1 MASPHS
7 GNITFIDLTDSK
19 KVDIH
24 ISSNLPTIQIY
35 DANTP
40 KYSPDWSHT
49 PLELTAT
56 AYVDST
62 DITSTLTNDSI
73 KWYRQIGSDT
83 YNEIS
88 TGNQKLKIS
97 NNELIDENIGWSAG
111 TISYICSIKYNGKS
125 FENKI
130 TFARVD
136 TGLNGSD
143 GVDGTGVTILG
154 SYNTLNELHTA
165 HPTGNAG
172 DAYIVDGNLYVWAV
186 DDATWENVGNIKG
199 PAGKDGKDSKNI
211 VLSGDSQVF
220 KVNKSNVITPD
231 TIKITAQA
239 FNTSIASW
247 TYSTNGGRTFL
258 STAPTG
264 VSRDGN
270 VITIDGSTITSN
282 SITIKASDG
291 EISDIFTVYKAIDG
305 LDGNKGDDG
314 IPAPI
319 AFLTNENIT
328 FSSNAQGQISGT
340 TITSNVV
347 AYNGTTKVTP
357 TIGTITGIPTGMTIT
372 PSTITASNEIMLT
385 ITITNN
391 ATLGS
396 ASSNMGVISIPITYP
411 VSAVLSLTWSKV
423 NAGANGTSASIVDI
437 TPSAYYF
444 KSTTGKNGTFT
455 PEYIYVYPRF
465 QNVTFSKWEY
475 SVDGGVTWVAALG
488 ANGLTINTYSSVANT
503 LRIARTSTL
512 YTDTVTSISFRCVS
526 SNAAVY
532 DTVSIAKIYDVVD
545 LEIGG
550 TNLVAL
556 KDCGSYAGG
565 KVTIGKFTNITNE
578 QYTFTATNNPTDLIG
593 FIGRKLESGK
603 IITISGK
610 TDLTNMTNYY
620 AFYNNEGTMVSMQTN
635 KTVKVINNS
644 FNFQLTVPIGAT
656 IIHLGLGLYP
666 YVSKYTISNV
676 KIENGNKA
684 TDWSPA
690 PEDIDANIE
699 KVDTRLT
706 SSLADVKTTTDS
718 ISSKVSA
725 TEQSITTINGTISS
739 LSTKV
744 SAAEQKITSDAI
756 VSTVRQS
763 TDYINDLGSKV
774 GTTEIISKI
783 NQTAETVTISANKI
797 GLLGATN
804 IPDLTADKIKGGTLT
819 LGGSSSTTQNG
830 QLLVKNASNVNM
842 LKVNKDGIVVKSN
855 HLAVAEDFANST
867 YNWSTN
873 TWTTT
878 TNTRQL
884 DLSHNSIRMGVYSPS
899 GYANYMKLLDD
910 GLYFQGNAQGIGSWG
925 SFIGH
930 DDYGDFVIQDTVRG
944 YIVFKGPDD
953 DTEIANISGSG
964 LSVSGVYSN
973 TITSSANLHIASSGQ
988 FYRSTSSSQKYKT
1001 DIKDIQSEE
1010 LNPEKL
1016 YDLPVREFKFKEGYL
1031 SEEDSCINT
1040 LVPGFIA
1047 EEVAEVYPIAC
1058 EYDGDDPENWNMRFI
1073 VPAML
1078 KLIQNQKQEIDA
1090 LKAEIKNIK

>member
-40 KYSPDWSHT
+40 KYSPNWSNT

-97 NNELIDENIGWSAG
+97 NNELIDKNIGWSAG

-220 KVNKSNVITPD
+220 KVDKSNVITPN

-319 AFLTNENIT
+319 AFLTNENVG
-328 FSSNAQGQISGT
+328 FNANAHGQITGT
-340 TITSNVV
+340 TSISTVV

-357 TIGTITGIPTGMTIT
+357 IIGAIDKLPSGMTVAPNNGTAYSNTT
-372 PSTITASNEIMLT
+372 PTINNLTVTDLYIDKALTNKVAKDKLINGDSFVVGNYLYKYDSTNQNFKCDTYTLNGVAHPKLIVVDNEIMLT
-385 ITITNN
+385 FTITNN
-391 ATLGS
+391 STLGS
-396 ASSNMGVISIPITYP
+396 TSSNNGTISIPVTGP
-411 VSAVLSLTWSKV
+411 ASTVLKFSWSKV
-423 NAGANGTSASIVDI
+423 NAGATGAPASIVDI

-444 KSTTGKNGTFT
+444 KSTTGKDGTFT
-455 PEYIYVYPRF
+455 PEYIYIYPRF
-465 QNVTFSKWEY
+465 QTVTFSKWEY
-475 SVDGGVTWVAALG
+475 SVNGGVTWVAASG
-488 ANGLTINTYSSVANT
+488 ANGLTISTYNSVANT
-503 LRIARTSTL
+503 LRIAGTSTL

-526 SNAAVY
+526 SNTAVY
-532 DTVSIAKIYDVVD
+532 DTVSIAKLFDVDVE
-545 LEIGG
+545 EIN
-550 TNLVAL
+550 TR
-556 KDCGSYAGG
+556 
-565 KVTIGKFTNITNE
+565 IT
-578 QYTFTATNNPTDLIG
+578 DG
-593 FIGRKLESGK
+593 FVEIK
-603 IITISGK
+603 
-610 TDLTNMTNYY
+610 N
-620 AFYNNEGTMVSMQTN
+620 
-635 KTVKVINNS
+635 
-644 FNFQLTVPIGAT
+644 
-656 IIHLGLGLYP
+656 
-666 YVSKYTISNV
+666 
-676 KIENGNKA
+676 
-684 TDWSPA
+684 
-690 PEDIDANIE
+690 
-699 KVDTRLT
+699 
-706 SSLADVKTTTDS
+706 TTDS
-718 ISSKVSA
+718 ISSKVSS
-725 TEQSITTINGTISS
+725 TEETVKSINNNITS
-739 LSTKV
+739 LTTKV
-744 SAAEQKITSDAI
+744 SNAEQKITPTAI

-763 TDYINDLGSKV
+763 TDYINDLGKKV
-774 GTTEIISKI
+774 GTNEIISKI

-819 LGGSSSTTQNG
+819 LGGSSATTQSG
-830 QLLVKNASNVNM
+830 QLLVKNASNVDV
-842 LKVNKDGIVVKSN
+842 LKVNKDGLVVKSG
-855 HLAVAEDFANST
+855 HLAVAEDFQNSRFDWET
-867 YNWSTN
+867 E
-873 TWTTT
+873 TWYTT

-884 DLSHNSIRMGVYSPS
+884 DLASDYLRMGIYTPS
-899 GYANYMKLLDD
+899 GYSPDMILSDTSLSFK
-910 GLYFQGNAQGIGSWG
+910 GNAQGIGSWG
-925 SFIGH
+925 SFVGH
-930 DDYGDFVIQDTVRG
+930 DDNGDFVIQDTVRDNISFRG
-944 YIVFKGPDD
+944 YGNAK
-953 DTEIANISGSG
+953 IANIGSDGFNIDVPTMFSGGISFIPIVANTNLNNLKTTGFYKCG
-964 LSVSGVYSN
+964 LNATATTLVNCPTASAFSLVIEAHAGVKQTLTVYSTTNKPIIYVRNFYSN
-973 TITSSANLHIASSGQ
+973 TWGEWSRLCYAGESSTLWSGAIKNGQTITVNESIRN
-988 FYRSTSSSQKYKT
+988 
-1001 DIKDIQSEE
+1001 
-1010 LNPEKL
+1010 
-1016 YDLPVREFKFKEGYL
+1016 FKFL
-1031 SEEDSCINT
+1031 SCVIGEATFDLGIVLGTFLDSSVSQLHFGAIFTETSGLAGSDLMGAKFTINSDTSLT
-1040 LVPGFIA
+1040 LIGCA
-1047 EEVAEVYPIAC
+1047 SKVASTLHC
-1058 EYDGDDPENWNMRFI
+1058 RKI
-1073 VPAML
+1073 VGWR
-1078 KLIQNQKQEIDA
+1078 
-1090 LKAEIKNIK
+1090 